1 MIENMVLKLVN
12 QMEIEKL
19 INKSSCEYYE
29 YALIGMVEHAIT
41 VGTMLLLG
49 VIFRQFLPTICF
61 IVFFLSLRKRTGGFH
76 ANKFWQCYLGTV
88 IIYSALVPTIP
99 ILCRNQTVM
108 YAMLFLAM
116 LLICIMGTINHPNMD
131 MSKGEL
137 QESKKAAR
145 LLVLM
150 EVMILV
156 ALVYLKADILY
167 IGYMSAAII
176 LCAFLMCLAKIIKQ
190 EVCVK

>member
-1 MIENMVLKLVN
+1 MIEKMALRIVD
-12 QMEIEKL
+12 QMEMQKI
-19 INKSSCEYYE
+19 ISKSNCEYYE

-49 VIFRQFLPTICF
+49 MLFRQFLHTVCF
-61 IVFFLSLRKRTGGFH
+61 MVFFLSLRKRTGGFH

-88 IIYSALVPTIP
+88 IFYIVIMQIVPV
-99 ILCRNQTVM
+99 LCRKPTVM
-108 YAMLFLAM
+108 YGLLFLAM

-131 MSKGEL
+131 MSKSEL
-137 QESKKAAR
+137 KESKKAAR
-145 LLVLM
+145 LMVLM
-150 EVMILV
+150 EAMVLV
-156 ALVYLKADILY
+156 SLVYLKADLLY
-167 IGYMSAAII
+167 IGYMSVAVI

>member
-1 MIENMVLKLVN
+1 
-12 QMEIEKL
+12 
-19 INKSSCEYYE
+19 
-29 YALIGMVEHAIT
+29 
-41 VGTMLLLG
+41 
-49 VIFRQFLPTICF
+49 
-61 IVFFLSLRKRTGGFH
+61 
-76 ANKFWQCYLGTV
+76 
-88 IIYSALVPTIP
+88 
-99 ILCRNQTVM
+99 
-108 YAMLFLAM
+108 M